1 MRCLSILCLGSI
13 GAWASACSDSSGPL
27 RPESDAGQATEAGV
41 SAEPDRLLYRRDVAP
56 VTRVDEA
63 LPGVFI
69 PPFEDC
75 REPAAGDS
83 ATRGDGKVCT
93 NVAISGCTE
102 EGKVFARY
110 ASCEVVRRQ
119 RPYWP
124 APPAKT
130 PAKDDPRLTDSAYL
144 AEADWARAQVE
155 ASGCSCCHDSRVV
168 AASQWDIALGP
179 LWLDSLS
186 DTGLALF
193 AGLADSSV
201 LGAYPAAD
209 NFGFDRDQTGIP
221 STDSARMRR
230 FMSRELTRRGLSE
243 AWARAV
249 PPFGGPI
256 YANSVKQPEPC
267 RAGQGVAPDGSVRWT
282 GAAARYVYVLEQG
295 SKNPGVP
302 PNLDLPDGTLWRLDV
317 LPSEQPLASGLRFG
331 TTPAGSF
338 QSHPESRPAD
348 PLTEGETYQLVVLQD
363 VGLPL
368 ANCLF
373 EFGAP
378 LAEGPVAE
386 AAVGAG
392 SDAGSAYPSADAGAG
407 ETGSDGAVAECSLT
421 AGDPRGFGAPCSDTQ
436 SHSDCPCAANYCSK
450 SPFDTQGY
458 CSVTG
463 CKENPGLCPPGWTCF
478 DISAFAPGQP
488 SVCAKP

>member
-1 MRCLSILCLGSI
+1 MSILCYGLA
-13 GAWASACSDSSGPL
+13 GALAAACSEASETVRREADGG
-27 RPESDAGQATEAGV
+27 RAAADAGV
-41 SAEPDRLLYRRDVAP
+41 SAAPEALVYRRDVEP
-56 VTRVDEA
+56 VTRVEQA

-75 REPAAGDS
+75 REPLAGDQ
-83 ATRGDGKVCT
+83 ATRSDGKVCT

-130 PAKDDPRLTDSAYL
+130 PPADDPRLADAAYK
-144 AEADWARAQVE
+144 AESDWVRTQIE

-179 LWLDSLS
+179 LWIDSLS

-209 NFGFDRDQTGIP
+209 NFGFDREQTGIP
-221 STDSARMRR
+221 STDSARMQRY
-230 FMSRELTRRGLSE
+230 MLGELGRRGLTE
-243 AWARAV
+243 AWARSV

-256 YANSVKQPEPC
+256 YANSVKQPEKC
-267 RAGQGVAPDGSVRWT
+267 GAGQGVAPDGSVRWSGT
-282 GAAARYVYVLEQG
+282 GARYLYLLKPG

-302 PNLDLPDGTLWRLDV
+302 PNLDLPEATLWRLDV
-317 LPSEQPLASGLRFG
+317 LPNASPLASGVRFG
-331 TTPAGSF
+331 TTPTGSF
-338 QSHPESRPAD
+338 QSFPEAEPAAS
-348 PLTEGETYQLVVLQD
+348 LTSGETYQLVVLQD

-373 EFGAP
+373 EFGLP
-378 LAEGPVAE
+378 LAEGPPLD
-386 AAVGAG
+386 AATGTNG
-392 SDAGSAYPSADAGAG
+392 DAGSAYPGRDEAGAEG
-407 ETGSDGAVAECSLT
+407 GAAQCTL
-421 AGDPRGFGAPCSDTQ
+421 AGADSQGFGAPCSDTQ
-436 SHSDCPCAANYCSK
+436 AHSDCPCAANYCSK

-458 CSVTG
+458 CSMTG
-463 CKENPGLCPPGWTCF
+463 CKENPGLCPPGWSCF
-478 DISAFAPGQP
+478 DVSAFAPGQP